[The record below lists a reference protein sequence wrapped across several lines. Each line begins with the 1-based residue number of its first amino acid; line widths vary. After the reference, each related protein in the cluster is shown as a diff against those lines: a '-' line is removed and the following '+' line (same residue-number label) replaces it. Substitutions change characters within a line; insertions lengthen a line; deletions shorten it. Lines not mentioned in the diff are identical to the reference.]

1 LAALNLKNKARVL
14 EENLTNFLRDDSNDV
29 FLAKGNDEAK
39 SRKLNSEWEMGNLEK
54 GSRGR

>member
-29 FLAKGNDEAK
+29 FLA
-39 SRKLNSEWEMGNLEK
+39 SE
-54 GSRGR
+54 GSIPIDCGLPVARHYT